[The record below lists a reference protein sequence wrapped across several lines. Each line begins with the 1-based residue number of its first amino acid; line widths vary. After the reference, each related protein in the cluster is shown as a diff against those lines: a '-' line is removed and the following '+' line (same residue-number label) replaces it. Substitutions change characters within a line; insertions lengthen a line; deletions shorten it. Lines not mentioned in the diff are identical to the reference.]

1 MLAIPEATRDT
12 RLTLLYNEEKLK
24 EGKAIFLGAFNYWQ
38 DDEQLTFDDKL
49 QRFRDLSVLNE
60 RSLAQTIHISL
71 NFHPG
76 DELQLTDKNMKK
88 IAAEFMNAISF
99 EDQPWVLYRH
109 IDAGHPHC
117 HIVTINIRPDGS
129 RIENDLRSPH
139 NLMKI
144 CAALEDRH
152 HLTHAVPDDFTLH
165 FDPASRQDLSVLAA
179 IHPQQSQSSDSSH
192 PTLLEYGKSP
202 TKTGISKVL
211 DHVLDRYYY
220 TSLDELNA
228 VLRLYNVRADR
239 GSETGVM
246 YRNRGLYY
254 RMIDDNGNKIGA
266 PIKASSFHQRPT
278 LDYLEKKY
286 EAHQAIKQQHIQRV
300 CTWVDWSLRGAH
312 TPSLKDWQQQLSQ
325 DRIQVVTPRVPVRRN
340 QGLPS
345 PDMGPADTRTPH
357 SYDGHGFFYIDFSNY
372 TVYRDTDLGPNY
384 TAAAIFQRTGLEE
397 TLQTL
402 AMEKKLTLD
411 KRQQFLLSQANPDP
425 AQKIQLL
432 LGLSKQHDRLLVMQQ
447 TETQELRPTQRHRM
461 SL

>member
-12 RLTLLYNEEKLK
+12 RLTLLYNEEKLA
-24 EGKAIFLGAFNYWQ
+24 EGKAVFLGAFNYWQ
-38 DDEQLTFDDKL
+38 EDHELTFEDKL

-71 NFHPG
+71 NFHPD
-76 DELQLTDKNMKK
+76 DEIQLTDKNMKK
-88 IAAEFMNAISF
+88 IAVEFMKAISF
-99 EDQPWVLYRH
+99 EDQPWDLYRH
-109 IDAGHPHC
+109 LDAGHPHC

-129 RIENDLRSPH
+129 RIKNDLRSPR

-152 HLTHAVPDDFTLH
+152 HLRHAVPDDFTLH
-165 FDPASRQDLSVLAA
+165 PDPAFREDLSFLAA
-179 IHPQQSQSSDSSH
+179 AHSQSRLSDPSH
-192 PTLLEYGKSP
+192 PKRLVYGQSP

-211 DHVLDRYYY
+211 DHVLDRYHY

-254 RMIDDNGNKIGA
+254 RMVDDSGKKIGA
-266 PIKASSFHQRPT
+266 PIKASCFHQRPT

-286 EAHQAIKQQHIQRV
+286 EAHQAVKQQHIRRV
-300 CTWVDWSLRGAH
+300 CTWVDWSLRGDN

-325 DRIQVVTPRVPVRRN
+325 DRIQVVIPRAPVWRN

-345 PDMGPADTRTPH
+345 PDDGPAATRTPH

-384 TAAAIFQRTGLEE
+384 TAAAILQRTGLGE

-411 KRQQFLLSQANPDP
+411 KRQQALLSQVNPDP
-425 AQKIQLL
+425 AKKIQLL

>member
-12 RLTLLYNEEKLK
+12 RLTLLYNEEKLT
-24 EGKAIFLGAFNYWQ
+24 EGKAVFLGAFNYWQ
-38 DDEQLTFDDKL
+38 DDNDLTFEDKL

-60 RSLAQTIHISL
+60 RSQAQTIHISL
-71 NFHPG
+71 NFHPD

-88 IAAEFMNAISF
+88 IAVEFMKAISF
-99 EDQPWVLYRH
+99 EDQPWDLYRH
-109 IDAGHPHC
+109 LDAGHPHC

-129 RIENDLRSPH
+129 RINNDLRSPR

-165 FDPASRQDLSVLAA
+165 PDPASRQDLSFLAA
-179 IHPQQSQSSDSSH
+179 TRPQQSQSPDSPH

-211 DHVLDRYYY
+211 DHVLDRYNY

-239 GSETGVM
+239 GSETGDM

-254 RMIDDNGNKIGA
+254 RMVDDSGNKIGA

-286 EAHQAIKQQHIQRV
+286 EAHQAVKQQHIQRV
-300 CTWVDWSLRGAH
+300 CTWVDWSLRGDN
-312 TPSLKDWQQQLSQ
+312 PSCLGDWQRQLLQ
-325 DRIQVVTPRVPVRRN
+325 DRIHVVVPRVPIPRR
-340 QGLPS
+340 QKAPS
-345 PDMGPADTRTPH
+345 PATGLAAARIPGT
-357 SYDGHGFFYIDFSNY
+357 YDGHGLFYIDFSNY

-384 TAAAIFQRTGLEE
+384 TAAAILQRTDLGE
-397 TLQTL
+397 TLQNL

-411 KRQQFLLSQANPDP
+411 KRQQSLLSQVTPDP

-432 LGLSKQHDRLLVMQQ
+432 LGLSKQHDHLLAMQQ
-447 TETQELRPTQRHRM
+447 AETQELHPVQRHRM